1 MLSKNMK
8 SVSLRLCIFLSLK
21 QNTQALKLILRHY
34 DFTGLYVFF
43 FFLPGENIT
52 GKSVDIPKG
61 ITRMDLVT
69 SLEIQPS
76 FGQEKHP

>member
-1 MLSKNMK
+1 MT
-8 SVSLRLCIFLSLK
+8 SLDCMS
-21 QNTQALKLILRHY
+21 
-34 DFTGLYVFF
+34 FF